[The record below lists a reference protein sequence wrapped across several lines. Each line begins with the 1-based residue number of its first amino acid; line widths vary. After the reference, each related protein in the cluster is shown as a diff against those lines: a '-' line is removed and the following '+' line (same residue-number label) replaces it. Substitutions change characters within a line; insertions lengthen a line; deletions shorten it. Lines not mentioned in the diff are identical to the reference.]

1 MNLGRNRYRRP
12 GRRPAFRA
20 PRKKLLIVCE
30 GANTEPQYFI
40 QFAEVH
46 RNAIVDVD
54 LAPERGVPLSV
65 VREAKRL
72 KNQAISAAK
81 REGDPYL
88 RYDSVWCVFDVDEH
102 PNVPEALA
110 MARQNGLNVAVS
122 NPCFELWLIL
132 HLREAPGMIH
142 RHAAQAMLKA
152 LLPGYDKKV
161 DYKDYR
167 GGYERAVERATRLDK
182 LATDVGKAGRNP
194 TTGVY
199 KLTET
204 IAPPKEDSDSQR
216 GAQLPERGGSRTRRS

>member
-1 MNLGRNRYRRP
+1 MSHGRNRYRRP
-12 GRRPAFRA
+12 ARRPAFRA

-30 GANTEPQYFI
+30 GANTEPDYFK

-46 RNAIVDVD
+46 RDAIVDVD

-110 MARQNGLNVAVS
+110 MARRNGLKVAVS

-132 HLREAPGMIH
+132 HLRETPGMIH
-142 RHAAQAMLKA
+142 RHSAQAMLKTF
-152 LLPGYDKKV
+152 LPGYDKKV

-167 GGYERAVERATRLDK
+167 DGYERAVERARRLDK
-182 LATDVGKAGRNP
+182 LATDVGEAGRNP

-199 KLTET
+199 KLTEA
-204 IAPPKEDSDSQR
+204 IAPPREDTDSQR
-216 GAQLPERGGSRTRRS
+216 GTRTPEHGESKNRRS